1 MKFEQRKYGPC
12 SKVKNSLSTVRVELH
27 NDNGDLTTVRR
38 QLSLVN
44 GGSTTVRRQLPLV
57 NGDSTTVRRQLS
69 LVNGGSTTVRRQLSL
84 VNGGSTTVRRQLSL
98 VNRGLTTFQCSEI
111 PIKNSYYYKM
121 MNSLTLS
128 RRAQVS
134 EISAIASRL
143 DTLLSKKWSKS
154 DDYLTNATSEFH
166 TLTVRMTESMNLRVL
181 SDYADL
187 DRSRRDSLRSLFLF
201 LHSFRKSPESEAKAN
216 ALTVLEVF
224 NRYGTRML
232 KKGVDGLTGLIN
244 ALLADLASD
253 EAQAAIALVPGLTER
268 IEALRNAAQAF
279 SASRLDYQQR
289 RSALSNIEK
298 TRELKR
304 AIEDRINTVFL
315 PYFAMKSKSEGG
327 EFTTL
332 YQNLVEMV
340 TEANSLVK
348 LRREMAKARREGK
361 NQKESA

>member
-1 MKFEQRKYGPC
+1 
-12 SKVKNSLSTVRVELH
+12 
-27 NDNGDLTTVRR
+27 
-38 QLSLVN
+38 
-44 GGSTTVRRQLPLV
+44 
-57 NGDSTTVRRQLS
+57 
-69 LVNGGSTTVRRQLSL
+69 
-84 VNGGSTTVRRQLSL
+84 
-98 VNRGLTTFQCSEI
+98 
-111 PIKNSYYYKM
+111 

-143 DTLLSKKWSKS
+143 DTLLSKNMSKS

-232 KKGVDGLTGLIN
+232 KKGVDGLTGLID

-268 IEALRNAAQAF
+268 IEALRYAAQAF

-340 TEANSLVK
+340 TEANNLVK
-348 LRREMAKARREGK
+348 LRREMAKAHREGK
-361 NQKESA
+361 NRKESA